1 MRRLQLSLRSVR
13 IGAAALLVLMLG
25 SGALAFALLGP
36 KATVDR
42 YHVVA
47 GDTFEMIPHHCFF
60 SRFGLGCPAQG
71 LRLYGVD
78 ALESKQTCR
87 DALDVVWQCGAVA
100 TERLKDMVHQP
111 DFSCH
116 ADPELVDR
124 HAREFSFC
132 SAGGRDVGSVLVSE
146 GLAFAYGRGVQY
158 LPVEQAARVAG
169 RGAWAGRF
177 VRPQYFRQGAT
188 D

>member
-1 MRRLQLSLRSVR
+1 VM
-13 IGAAALLVLMLG
+13 MLG
-25 SGALAFALLGP
+25 SGALAYALLGP
-36 KATVDR
+36 KAAADR
-42 YHVVA
+42 YYVID
-47 GDTFEMIPHHCFF
+47 GDTFEMIAHHCFF
-60 SRFGLGCPAQG
+60 SRFGLGCPAQR

-78 ALESKQTCR
+78 AFESKQTCR

-100 TERLKDMVHQP
+100 TERLRDLVHRP

-116 ADPELVDR
+116 ADPEFVDR

-158 LPVEQAARVAG
+158 LPLEQAARAAR
-169 RGAWAGRF
+169 RGAWAGHF

-188 D
+188 E